1 MTKSKIIKN
10 IEARMEPSYLT
21 EAAKVMADYL
31 TWKDQGEIKN
41 FSFYDRSFTTNKKGQ
56 VSFAYLVD
64 RYPKMED
71 YVNFIMEVRKEA
83 KPYLDE
89 LFAGKNEDLLIL
101 HRIHRNDNQNEFSF
115 LLSLL
120 TSFGL
125 DSFEKIS
132 KEDFHFQTKM
142 VFLMFVDTSLLD
154 PYAVA
159 DISRSM
165 MEKEFA
171 SYDLVSLML
180 KSTNTAEE
188 SMALF
193 GALYGWEDLYDRLG
207 PFLKK
212 LEEIIMKNF
221 PMVEERYNAKIKEY
235 LDSDFAFAYKLLEDV
250 GCNDMKLKKNF
261 DGFFHINLFN
271 PNSAAFRSILL
282 DPRTV
287 ELSFGLMIDEY
298 YENEDEKFSDSLSQ
312 DRLRAFSDPTRFE
325 IIKLLQKKNYYVKEM
340 TDILYLTPATLSYHL
355 NQLQIAGFIGLY
367 YEGRKS
373 YYYLGKDTIRNIG
386 DYLYNFA
393 DNIEEE
399 WQDESD

>member
-1 MTKSKIIKN
+1 MTRSKIIKN
-10 IEARMEPSYLT
+10 IEVRKEPSYLT
-21 EAAKVMADYL
+21 EAANILVGYL
-31 TWKDQGEIKN
+31 TWKDEGEKKN
-41 FSFYDRSFTTNKKGQ
+41 FSFYDRSFTTNKKGK

-71 YVNFIMEVRKEA
+71 YVNFIIEVRKDS

-89 LFAGKNEDLLIL
+89 FFARGNEDLKDLY
-101 HRIHRNDNQNEFSF
+101 RIHRNDNKNEFSF

-120 TSFGL
+120 TSFGI
-125 DSFEKIS
+125 DKFEEIS

-142 VFLMFVDTSLLD
+142 IFLMFVDTSLLD

-159 DISRSM
+159 DISRFM

-171 SYDLVSLML
+171 TYDLVDLML

-193 GALYGWEDLYDRLG
+193 KALYGWEDIYDRLK
-207 PFLKK
+207 PLLRK
-212 LEEIIMKNF
+212 LEEIIEKNF
-221 PMVEERYNAKIKEY
+221 PMVEERYMNKIKEY
-235 LDSDFAFAYKLLEDV
+235 ADSDFDFAYKLLEDV
-250 GCNDMKLKKNF
+250 GFNDMKIKNQF
-261 DGFFHINLFN
+261 VGFFHINLFN
-271 PNSAAFRSILL
+271 PNSVTIRSIFL
-282 DPRTV
+282 DTSMV
-287 ELSFGLMIDEY
+287 EMSFGLMIDDY
-298 YENEDEKFSDSLSQ
+298 YENEEDKFSDSLNQ

-340 TDILYLTPATLSYHL
+340 ADILYLTPATLSYHL

-373 YYYLGKDTIRNIG
+373 YYYLREDTIRNLG
-386 DYLYNFA
+386 DYLHNFA
-393 DNIEEE
+393 DNIEEGGGNE
-399 WQDESD
+399 ED